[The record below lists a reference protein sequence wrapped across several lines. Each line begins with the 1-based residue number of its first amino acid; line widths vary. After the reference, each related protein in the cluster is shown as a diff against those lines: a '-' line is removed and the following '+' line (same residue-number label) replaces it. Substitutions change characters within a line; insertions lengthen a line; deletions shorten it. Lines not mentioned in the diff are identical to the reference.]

1 VIRLKVL
8 VTGANGQLGYDLM
21 RHLDERGLEFR
32 GIDIQDCDLTD
43 RKATRAYLMTYAPD
57 VLIHCAAYTAVDKA
71 ESEPEICRKINAGA
85 TRTLAEAC
93 RDLGAKMVYIST
105 DYVFGGEGD
114 RPLEVDS
121 PKRPMSEYGLTKSEG
136 EEAVTGNLRKF
147 FLVRTSWVFGV
158 HGKNFIRTMLRLGAE
173 KESVNVVND
182 QIGSPTYTDDL
193 ARLLCDMI
201 ETDRYGVYHATNEGF
216 CSWAEFASAIMEKAG
231 LPCRVNPIP
240 TSEYPSAARRPLN
253 SRLSKRSLD
262 EAGFTRLPRW
272 EDALDRFL
280 KAVAAER

>member
-1 VIRLKVL
+1 MKVL

-21 RHLDERGLEFR
+21 RHLDERGVDFR
-32 GIDIQDCDLTD
+32 GIDIQDLDLTD
-43 RKATRAYLMTYAPD
+43 RKATRAYLTAYAPD
-57 VLIHCAAYTAVDKA
+57 VLIHCAAYTQVDKA
-71 ESEPEICRKINAGA
+71 ESEPELCRRINAGA
-85 TRTLAEAC
+85 THTLAETC
-93 RDLGAKMVYIST
+93 RDLGAVMVYIST
-105 DYVFGGEGD
+105 DYVFGGDGD
-114 RPLEVDS
+114 EPYEVDS
-121 PKRPMSEYGLTKSEG
+121 PKRPMSVYGLTKSEG
-136 EEAVTGNLRKF
+136 EDAVTGNLKKF

-216 CSWAEFASAIMEKAG
+216 CSWAQFASAIMEKAG
-231 LPCRVNPIP
+231 LNCRVNPIH

-262 EAGFTRLPRW
+262 EAGFKRLPRW
-272 EDALDRFL
+272 DDALDRFL
-280 KAVAAER
+280 EQVLTREA